1 MVIGKCLFRH
11 KVTSHHVFFIVFCIY
26 CKLFLQEI
34 MLKNENFYNFR
45 EVILNKNV
53 NKINYNINDLKG

>member
-1 MVIGKCLFRH
+1 MWYQKWLLVN
-11 KVTSHHVFFIVFCIY
+11 VYVFFIVFCIY

-45 EVILNKNV
+45 EVIK
-53 NKINYNINDLKG
+53 Y